1 MKKLPVGV
9 ALGAALVVFSGCA
22 VYPNE
27 GYRSTYGD
35 LYGPGYGAGYPGGY
49 VDGNLA
55 PYGRVYRDEERR
67 RDWRNYR
74 RDDRDRRDE
83 RDRRGTTRP
92 DRDPD
97 RYGAPGWQ
105 YQRPYGPDRDPDDE
119 RFAPG
124 GRP

>member
-9 ALGAALVVFSGCA
+9 VLGAAWLVLSGCA
-22 VYPNE
+22 AYPND
-27 GYRSTYGD
+27 GYRSAYGD
-35 LYGPGYGAGYPGGY
+35 LHEPAYGAGYPGGY
-49 VDGNLA
+49 IDGNVA

-67 RDWRNYR
+67 RDWRNER
-74 RDDRDRRDE
+74 RDAP
-83 RDRRGTTRP
+83 DRRGATRP
-92 DRDPD
+92 DRD
-97 RYGAPGWQ
+97 RSAAPGWQ

>member
-9 ALGAALVVFSGCA
+9 ALGAVLVLLSGCA
-22 VYPNE
+22 VYPND

-35 LYGPGYGAGYPGGY
+35 LYEPGYGAGYPGGY
-49 VDGNLA
+49 IDGNVA

-67 RDWRNYR
+67 RDWR
-74 RDDRDRRDE
+74 DRRDE
-83 RDRRGTTRP
+83 PDRRGTTRP
-92 DRDPD
+92 DRDRD
-97 RYGAPGWQ
+97 RYTAPGAQ

>member
-1 MKKLPVGV
+1 MKKLAVGV

-22 VYPNE
+22 AYPND
-27 GYRSTYGD
+27 GYRSAYGE
-35 LYGPGYGAGYPGGY
+35 LYQPGYGAGYPGGY
-49 VDGNLA
+49 IDGNVA

-74 RDDRDRRDE
+74 RDE
-83 RDRRGTTRP
+83 PDRRGTTRS
-92 DRDPD
+92 DRD
-97 RYGAPGWQ
+97 RYTAPGPQ

>member
-1 MKKLPVGV
+1 MKQLSVCAAV
-9 ALGAALVVFSGCA
+9 GAALVLLAGCA
-22 VYPNE
+22 AYPSHS
-27 GYRSTYGD
+27 YRSSYGE
-35 LYGPGYGAGYPGGY
+35 LYDPGYAAGYPGGY
-49 VDGNLA
+49 VDGTLA

-74 RDDRDRRDE
+74 RDDRDRR
-83 RDRRGTTRP
+83 GTTRP
-92 DRDPD
+92 DRDPE